1 MMVGF
6 DFDNTLVGY
15 GDLFYTAALE
25 AGLIPSGFSR
35 SKTAI
40 RDLMNETGMRDEW
53 TALQGKVY
61 GTMMDRAQLF
71 PGVSECLQEL
81 KKRDIP
87 CCIISHKTR
96 YAKKGPPYD
105 LHRAARDFLRRTGLP
120 IPQDMIFFCP
130 ERAEKIRL
138 IRELKCTCFVDDL
151 PEVFAEPDF
160 PPGVKKILFGAA
172 VSGVPSVI
180 ACPDWDQ
187 IGKEL
192 LAR

>member
-1 MMVGF
+1 MMIGF
-6 DFDNTLVGY
+6 DFDNTLVRY
-15 GDLFYTAALE
+15 GDLFYFAALE
-25 AGLIPSGFSR
+25 AGFITNSFSR

-40 RDLMNETGMRDEW
+40 RDFMNGSGMRDEW

-81 KKRDIP
+81 EERNIP

-96 YAKKGPPYD
+96 FAKKGPPYD
-105 LHRAARDFLRRTGLP
+105 LHQAARDFLHQSGLP
-120 IPQDMIFFCP
+120 IPPDRIFFCP

-160 PPGVKKILFGAA
+160 PPGVKKILFGTS
-172 VSGVPSVI
+172 VSCDPSVI
-180 ACPDWDQ
+180 ACLDWYQ
-187 IGKEL
+187 VGKEL
-192 LAR
+192 LER